1 MIFIHYIYFF
11 LLYFIV
17 YSSTLLPQT
26 TLSAGDL
33 MMVTVNAD
41 GDKNFDFV
49 PLRNLEAS
57 TVIKFTD
64 AAWDSTALLTN
75 EGTLTYTTS
84 SIVTAGTIVS
94 YSGSSGGEWSSSG
107 SFNPSAS
114 GDNIIV
120 YQGSI
125 GSETFIYGIGWARGT
140 SWISSGTV
148 TSNYSFVPPGLSEND
163 NTIINLST
171 TDNYQY
177 ITSNGTS
184 GPKSTLRYLT
194 SQSGNYNS
202 NNSIAYT
209 ALSGSFTIGQ
219 AINGSSGFRILSSPV
234 SGTIYNTLLEP
245 LWTQGMT
252 GGDATNG
259 DANVWIY
266 NASGASWSALSN
278 LTTDSYTAG
287 SGVLVYVF
295 SDVDNDGVDD
305 LPVYLS
311 VPGTENSPTVSISTT
326 ASSWNLLG
334 NPFDA
339 TIDADQLFTDNS
351 NYNSTVYVWDN
362 GKSGGADYLTWNGN
376 AGDLSDGLIAPY
388 QGFWIQ
394 SGAGGTS
401 FNFTSSC
408 KSSTAGSFYKQL
420 ADGHGSVSFTITSGD
435 YSDNVFVSFMNN
447 GARGIDTGDAYK
459 LLPMTPSKRVVG
471 LTYAEGNGLD
481 ISNLPDTDVGSI
493 SIPLDI
499 MFLTLDENL
508 NFVTE
513 EHLVTMGWDLDNLSN
528 HISLLLVNNQTGD
541 SFDLRDQSE
550 ISIKTTDRGS
560 FPVYGSGS
568 VNMYPQLGE
577 SLFTLTVVY
586 NTLSAENDP
595 PILSDEFVL
604 YPAYPNPFNPSVIL
618 SFHVPNGINTRNSTS
633 LEIYDIH
640 GHLVE
645 SLINKPLSKGK
656 HSIQWKPANMP
667 SGLYFVRLKKGSKN
681 FCQKITFVK

>member
-209 ALSGSFTIGQ
+209 ALSG
-219 AINGSSGFRILSSPV
+219 
-234 SGTIYNTLLEP
+234 LLQ
-245 LWTQGMT
+245 LGRQLM
-252 GGDATNG
+252 A
-259 DANVWIY
+259 
-266 NASGASWSALSN
+266 
-278 LTTDSYTAG
+278 
-287 SGVLVYVF
+287 
-295 SDVDNDGVDD
+295 
-305 LPVYLS
+305 
-311 VPGTENSPTVSISTT
+311 VPG
-326 ASSWNLLG
+326 LG
-334 NPFDA
+334 YFPA
-339 TIDADQLFTDNS
+339 R
-351 NYNSTVYVWDN
+351 
-362 GKSGGADYLTWNGN
+362 
-376 AGDLSDGLIAPY
+376 Y
-388 QGFWIQ
+388 QGLF
-394 SGAGGTS
+394 
-401 FNFTSSC
+401 
-408 KSSTAGSFYKQL
+408 
-420 ADGHGSVSFTITSGD
+420 ITRSLNH
-435 YSDNVFVSFMNN
+435 Y
-447 GARGIDTGDAYK
+447 
-459 LLPMTPSKRVVG
+459 G
-471 LTYAEGNGLD
+471 LRA
-481 ISNLPDTDVGSI
+481 
-493 SIPLDI
+493 
-499 MFLTLDENL
+499 
-508 NFVTE
+508 
-513 EHLVTMGWDLDNLSN
+513 
-528 HISLLLVNNQTGD
+528 
-541 SFDLRDQSE
+541 
-550 ISIKTTDRGS
+550 
-560 FPVYGSGS
+560 
-568 VNMYPQLGE
+568 
-577 SLFTLTVVY
+577 
-586 NTLSAENDP
+586 
-595 PILSDEFVL
+595 
-604 YPAYPNPFNPSVIL
+604 
-618 SFHVPNGINTRNSTS
+618 
-633 LEIYDIH
+633 
-640 GHLVE
+640 
-645 SLINKPLSKGK
+645 
-656 HSIQWKPANMP
+656 
-667 SGLYFVRLKKGSKN
+667 
-681 FCQKITFVK
+681 